1 MRAILQGYAGTKTF
15 NVVAGTLD
23 KVDEVSIAL
32 QLNLF
37 QEEYL
42 ETVQAFDDKDN
53 VELLDGAVDML
64 IIAFGMIAKLEIAG
78 FDVATAID
86 RVVANNSSKYTRK
99 DEAVAYNADYVSKLN
114 TVYNL
119 IVVKNKDGKIMKP
132 SNFVPVVL
140 NDLVPKAWSF

>member
-23 KVDEVSIAL
+23 NIDEASIAL

-42 ETVQAFDDKDN
+42 ETVQAFDNKDN
-53 VELLDGAVDML
+53 IELLDGAVDML
-64 IIAFGMIAKLEIAG
+64 IIAFGMIAKLEVAG

-86 RVVANNSSKYTRK
+86 RVVANNLSKFTRK
-99 DEAVAYNADYVSKLN
+99 GGAVAYNAEYVAKTN
-114 TVYNL
+114 EIYNL

-140 NDLVPKAWSF
+140 DDLVPKVWSF